1 MSDSISRLGIVVEE
15 KGLREA
21 LQGLD
26 KLIMLMEK
34 AESKASSPIAVKV
47 DSSSVEASAAK
58 VLKSNTDIAN
68 SEKSVAS
75 ATQQAQTIVVEAKNK
90 GADAAVSSAESS
102 SKKEVSIAENLKEKL
117 VKVAESS
124 ASKKELI
131 SARTLEKTV
140 AIAKT
145 IAEAENK
152 INIERSK
159 SDSAVAVIK
168 AKSEATAIKA
178 SSERSLIQIAYDK
191 QIELN
196 KEASAQI
203 IAGIQAKSD
212 ASLAALNA
220 KKIAENEKADK
231 RALLSAQKVQE
242 DVIKVVASSVAKQA
256 ATLAESTV
264 NIKREHEKRLTD
276 SERTANRVTIT
287 EAKAAASIVQT
298 NARSSAQIQTI
309 RERTAS
315 FAEKMSLR
323 EQAASERTLKAQQQG
338 VESLSSLAAK
348 ASAVMSIGFAGW
360 GIQESV
366 MGLIRAADSMT
377 ELNARLR
384 LVTSSSSELS
394 SVQQKLFDMSQK
406 SGTSIKANSEIYFG
420 LARAGKTLG
429 TTQKDLI
436 LLTDGLSK
444 ASIVG
449 GSSAESYRS
458 AMIQLRQGL
467 ESGVLRGQELN
478 SVMEQAPR
486 VAQALAEGLGKTNGE
501 LRKMG
506 ADGGLV
512 TEVVI
517 PALLKG
523 FKKIEEEFKSMPNTF
538 GRGWQRIENSFLS
551 LVDKIN
557 KTSGATSSLSESLTS
572 LSNVVDSFSAEGIAT
587 SLKYVAVAGDA
598 LAFVLAGKVASAT
611 LGFITGQYSAI
622 VANAAKANSDLES
635 ARTSTIVAEQN
646 ILAARSAQERAA
658 IVVASA
664 ERELI
669 AANTG
674 ITSAERI
681 IAAKEA
687 AALATRNLVASKA
700 ALAIA
705 EEGATAAANAHT
717 VAQERQTAAATRGGI
732 VMGGLKTVFSALGGW
747 ITVAIG
753 AIYLLVKAW
762 DSVANAATNAIT
774 AQKAAAA
781 GASSAT
787 TVVEAKRMASKATE
801 DIAFLSTQVKLSENA
816 STNEELSARTR
827 RQAAEN
833 AGAYKEA
840 LENAKLAKEAA
851 VNREKQIL
859 EQQKVSNKEANDAI
873 PSPSKVVEKFKNNS
887 LVQTSAMNDASE
899 KEKINQ
905 ARKQAIASIRAS
917 VPPDEKHFKYSETP
931 QVKEA
936 EANVNKL
943 ADAKIAELNEKGKKS
958 GAKTKTKRPEL
969 SAGYDAIVS
978 SGKEELEL
986 LGKLSSAQEKL
997 LGYVVPET
1005 LSRKQAV
1012 EVSQEQLNIQS
1023 KMAKIQEQLKKD
1035 NLGPGVRE
1043 SLQKTLEMYKKRT
1056 DFVSEELA
1064 VTHALQKEQNNIKI
1078 YQEDI
1083 LKPAQ
1088 RRNDIEKELLSYYVQ
1103 TGELSSA
1110 EANRQTLIN
1119 SQKMIEM
1126 EYAGNIAQ
1134 AQETFNSLQSAGYE
1148 EAAKNAQKR
1157 LSVLESEREAKL
1169 KIAQI
1174 KLDGEEDSK
1183 KFEAGFGR
1191 AWQKF
1196 KDDASDASKTAE
1208 KLMSGVLKGIED
1220 ALYNMM
1226 SGVRLSF
1233 SDLWKSILSDFR
1245 RYLAQQMTKEIGDGL
1260 KGILDS
1266 VSKPSGGGNGTG
1278 NGTASGGAGT
1288 GGGTLMTA
1296 LGTSGKAAYDWF
1308 TGGAK
1313 TAVDAVSSTAET
1325 GSAYLS
1331 SYFGGASS
1339 LGAYSGTSMI
1349 PSTLPTTGYYGT
1361 SAYSTGYTNMAGINP
1376 YDPSGGVF
1384 GGTAASE
1391 VGSEVASKAASEAAS
1406 ETIGTTIGT
1415 YATYAKL
1422 AFDIFNSIETG
1433 KGWGSTA
1440 GGVAGAVVGSIV
1452 PGLGTALGSVI
1463 GGTLGSFLDS
1473 AFGGGGGENVGGN
1486 FVTSWDAS
1494 GKVISQEHGA
1504 GFTNNQKD
1512 KEIQTTLDGMQTVYA
1527 DLVKTL
1533 GGTTKAIDFSLG
1545 YRTDP
1550 QGTSGNTIRSQ
1561 VNVDGIGNAYSTY
1574 HSIGGDIATEMKL
1587 EASKMMVAA
1596 LKGSGLKK
1604 DVEDIFSSI
1613 DITTATQAQLD
1624 ALIEQAKTVTQVAEK
1639 ATEDSKNTE
1648 IEMSK
1653 IFSLFKSWSS
1663 VFPQFEKASADA
1675 KKAFVDLSGG
1685 LDTLASKMSSYY
1697 GNFYSSEEKTAN
1709 VWSSITSVLSNAG
1722 VKEIPKTRAEFRN
1735 LMDTTDIT
1743 TESGRKLANVLL
1755 SIESQFASVTE
1766 SLDDVAKAAKDATK
1780 ETESATKATNDKAA
1794 ADKATAI
1801 REAQTAVDNARS
1813 KVQEAYDREAG
1824 ALRTT
1829 IDRLKQFQDQ
1839 ISKFRDSLYLDNTLS
1854 PLSNYDKYQF
1864 AKSRLEGIQQKA
1876 LEGDEEAQSELEQ
1889 ASKDFLNYSRVYNA
1903 NNAQYK
1909 LDFDMVQTSLSKVK
1923 DSTKKQ
1929 IDTATKQLA
1938 ALDKMVDGILI
1949 VNSSVETLTQTI
1961 SSYFTALIA
1970 LQAAK
1975 DAPSV
1980 NVPPTTKPPKVVP
1993 PTTNP
1998 PVTPVTPTTPT
2009 TPTTPISD
2017 GSTKSYVDSLAS
2029 AELTGLIN
2037 NVANNVY
2044 HRGATESEVDWVVK
2058 NLGSNA
2064 SWDSIMSA
2072 ALAARDSGLSAHDA
2086 FVGRINAVSSVF
2098 QHRAATSSEIDWI
2111 TGKVGEGASF
2121 TAIKNAAAAGLGLTL
2136 TTPSHANGL
2145 ASVPFDG
2152 YRAELH
2158 QGERV
2163 LTKNEA
2169 TQYNGGVNNWSSSVV
2184 EPLLVELST
2193 LREEVKALRQEVS
2206 NQGDADRQQRGVI
2219 AETQISV
2226 QKKQVVEASR
2236 AHANN
2241 M

>member
-34 AESKASSPIAVKV
+34 AESRASSPIAVKV
-47 DSSSVEASAAK
+47 DSSNVEASAAK

-159 SDSAVAVIK
+159 SDSAVAVIR

-242 DVIKVVASSVAKQA
+242 DVIKVVASSAAKQV
-256 ATLAESTV
+256 ATIAESTV

-287 EAKAAASIVQT
+287 EAKAAASIEQI
-298 NARSSAQIQTI
+298 NARSSAQIQAI

-315 FAEKMSLR
+315 FAERMSLR
-323 EQAASERTLKAQQQG
+323 EQGAAERTLKAQQQG

-366 MGLIRAADSMT
+366 MGFIRAADSMT

-384 LVTSSSSELS
+384 LVTSSSRELS
-394 SVQQKLFDMSQK
+394 AVQQSLFDMSQK

-429 TTQKDLI
+429 TTQQDLI
-436 LLTDGLSK
+436 RLTDGLSK

-512 TEVVI
+512 TEVTI

-523 FKKIEEEFKSMPNTF
+523 FKKIDEEFKSMPNTF

-557 KTSGATSSLSESLTS
+557 KTSGVTSALSESLTS
-572 LSNVVDSFSAEGIAT
+572 LSSVMDSFSAEGIAT
-587 SLKYVAVAGDA
+587 SLEYVAVAGDA

-674 ITSAERI
+674 ITSAERL
-681 IAAKEA
+681 IAAQEA
-687 AALATRNLVASKA
+687 AALANRNLVASKS
-700 ALAIA
+700 ALVIA
-705 EEGATAAANAHT
+705 EEAATVAANAHT
-717 VAQERQTAAATRGGI
+717 VAQERQTAAATRAGI

-753 AIYLLVKAW
+753 AIYLLVNAW
-762 DSVANAATNAIT
+762 NSVADAATNAVT

-787 TVVEAKRMASKATE
+787 TVVEARRMASKATK
-801 DIAFLSTQVKLSENA
+801 DIAFLSTQVETFEAA
-816 STNEELSARTR
+816 STNKEST
-827 RQAAEN
+827 EN
-833 AGAYKEA
+833 ARRYYAEQARISKEA

-859 EQQKVSNKEANDAI
+859 EQQRNSNKEAEDAI

-917 VPPDEKHFKYSETP
+917 VPPDEKHFRYSETP
-931 QVKEA
+931 EVKKAEA
-936 EANVNKL
+936 EVNRL

-1012 EVSQEQLNIQS
+1012 EVSQEQFNIQS

-1035 NLGPGVRE
+1035 NLGSGVRE

-1157 LSVLESEREAKL
+1157 LSSLESEREAKL

-1174 KLDGEEDSK
+1174 KLDGEEDAK

-1208 KLMSGVLKGIED
+1208 KLMSGVLKSTED

-1226 SGVRLSF
+1226 SGVRVSF
-1233 SDLWKSILSDFR
+1233 SDLWKNILSDFR
-1245 RYLAQQMTKEIGDGL
+1245 RYLAQQMTKDIGDGL

-1278 NGTASGGAGT
+1278 NGTSSGGAGT
-1288 GGGTLMTA
+1288 GGGTSMTA
-1296 LGTSGKAAYDWF
+1296 LGTLGTLGKGAYDWF

-1313 TAVDAVSSTAET
+1313 
-1325 GSAYLS
+1325 
-1331 SYFGGASS
+1331 
-1339 LGAYSGTSMI
+1339 I
-1349 PSTLPTTGYYGT
+1349 
-1361 SAYSTGYTNMAGINP
+1361 
-1376 YDPSGGVF
+1376 
-1384 GGTAASE
+1384 
-1391 VGSEVASKAASEAAS
+1391 AASEAAS
-1406 ETIGTTIGT
+1406 EVARELGGTAASEAASEVASELGSEVAKKAAGETVGTTIGT

-1422 AFDIFNSIETG
+1422 AFDVFKSIETG
-1433 KGWGSTA
+1433 KGWGSSA

-1463 GGTLGSFLDS
+1463 GSTLGSFLDS
-1473 AFGGGGGENVGGN
+1473 AFGSKGGENVGGN
-1486 FVTSWDAS
+1486 FVTSWDAN
-1494 GKVISQEHGA
+1494 GKVIYQEHGA
-1504 GFTNNQKD
+1504 GFTNNQND

-1550 QGTSGNTIRSQ
+1550 EGTSGNTIRSQ
-1561 VNVDGIGNAYSTY
+1561 VNVNGIGNAYSTY

-1639 ATEDSKNTE
+1639 ATEDAKNTE

-1709 VWSSITSVLSNAG
+1709 VWSNITSVLSNAG

-1766 SLDDVAKAAKDATK
+1766 SLDDVAKAAEDATK
-1780 ETESATKATNDKAA
+1780 AANDKKA

-1854 PLSNYDKYQF
+1854 PLSNYDKYQV
-1864 AKSRLEGIQQKA
+1864 AKSRFEEIQQKA
-1876 LEGDEEAQSELEQ
+1876 LEGDEKAQSELEQ
-1889 ASKDFLNYSRVYNA
+1889 ASKDFLDYSRVYNA

-1909 LDFDMVQTSLSKVK
+1909 QDFDMVQTALSKVK
-1923 DSTKKQ
+1923 DSTNKQ

-1938 ALDKMVDGILI
+1938 DLDKMVDGILT

-1970 LQAAK
+1970 LQAANAGT
-1975 DAPSV
+1975 DAPPV
-1980 NVPPTTKPPKVVP
+1980 KVPPPVVPPTTKPP
-1993 PTTNP
+1993 
-1998 PVTPVTPTTPT
+1998 VTPITPT
-2009 TPTTPISD
+2009 TPTTPIGN
-2017 GSTKSYVDSLAS
+2017 GSTESVVNSIAV

-2037 NVANNVY
+2037 NAASIVY

-2058 NLGSNA
+2058 NLGSDA

-2086 FVGRINAVSSVF
+2086 FVGRINAVSNVF
-2098 QHRAATSSEIDWI
+2098 QQRNATSSEIDWI
-2111 TGKVGEGASF
+2111 TGRVGEGASF
-2121 TAIKNAAAAGLGLTL
+2121 TDIKNAAAAGLGITL

-2152 YRAELH
+2152 YMAELH

-2219 AETQISV
+2219 AEAQISV

>member
-34 AESKASSPIAVKV
+34 AESRASSPIAVKV
-47 DSSSVEASAAK
+47 DSSNVEASAAK

-159 SDSAVAVIK
+159 SDSAVAVIR

-220 KKIAENEKADK
+220 KKIAENEKADN

-242 DVIKVVASSVAKQA
+242 DVIKVVASSAAKQV
-256 ATLAESTV
+256 ATIAESTV

-287 EAKAAASIVQT
+287 EAKAAASIEQI
-298 NARSSAQIQTI
+298 NARSSAQIQAI

-315 FAEKMSLR
+315 FAERMSLR

-366 MGLIRAADSMT
+366 MGFIRAADSMT

-384 LVTSSSSELS
+384 LVTSSSRELS
-394 SVQQKLFDMSQK
+394 AVQQSLFDMSQK

-429 TTQKDLI
+429 TSQQDLI
-436 LLTDGLSK
+436 RLTDGLSK

-506 ADGGLV
+506 ADGALV
-512 TEVVI
+512 TEVTI

-523 FKKIEEEFKSMPNTF
+523 FKKIDEEFKSMPNTF

-557 KTSGATSSLSESLTS
+557 KTSGVTSALSESLTS
-572 LSNVVDSFSAEGIAT
+572 LSSVMDSFSAEGIAT
-587 SLKYVAVAGDA
+587 SLEYVAVAGDA

-674 ITSAERI
+674 ITSAERL
-681 IAAKEA
+681 IAAQEA
-687 AALATRNLVASKA
+687 AALATRNLVASKS
-700 ALAIA
+700 ALVIA
-705 EEGATAAANAHT
+705 EEAATVAANAHT
-717 VAQERQTAAATRGGI
+717 VAQERQTAAATRAGI

-787 TVVEAKRMASKATE
+787 TVVEAKRMVSKANE
-801 DIAFLSTQVKLSENA
+801 DIARLSTQVEQAEEAAANEDLSEWMRQRSAKNA
-816 STNEELSARTR
+816 RD
-827 RQAAEN
+827 
-833 AGAYKEA
+833 YKEA

-859 EQQKVSNKEANDAI
+859 EQQRNSNKEAEDAI

-905 ARKQAIASIRAS
+905 ARKQAIAAIRAS
-917 VPPDEKHFKYSETP
+917 VPPDEKHFRYSETP
-931 QVKEA
+931 EVKKAEA
-936 EANVNKL
+936 EVNRL

-1012 EVSQEQLNIQS
+1012 EVSQEQFNIQS

-1035 NLGPGVRE
+1035 NLGSGVRE

-1157 LSVLESEREAKL
+1157 LSSLESEREAKL

-1174 KLDGEEDSK
+1174 KLDGEEDAK

-1208 KLMSGVLKGIED
+1208 KLMSGVLKSTED

-1226 SGVRLSF
+1226 SGVRVSF
-1233 SDLWKSILSDFR
+1233 SDLWKNILSDFR
-1245 RYLAQQMTKEIGDGL
+1245 RYLAQQMTKDIGDGL

-1278 NGTASGGAGT
+1278 NGTSSGT
-1288 GGGTLMTA
+1288 GGVTSMAA
-1296 LGTSGKAAYDWF
+1296 LGTLGKGAYDWF

-1313 TAVDAVSSTAET
+1313 
-1325 GSAYLS
+1325 
-1331 SYFGGASS
+1331 
-1339 LGAYSGTSMI
+1339 I
-1349 PSTLPTTGYYGT
+1349 
-1361 SAYSTGYTNMAGINP
+1361 
-1376 YDPSGGVF
+1376 
-1384 GGTAASE
+1384 
-1391 VGSEVASKAASEAAS
+1391 AASEAAS
-1406 ETIGTTIGT
+1406 EVARELGGTAASEAASEVARELGSEVAKKAAGETVGTTIGT

-1422 AFDIFNSIETG
+1422 AFDVFKSIETG
-1433 KGWGSTA
+1433 KGWGSSA

-1452 PGLGTALGSVI
+1452 PGLGTALGSMI
-1463 GGTLGSFLDS
+1463 GSTLGSFLDS

-1486 FVTSWDAS
+1486 FVTSWDAN
-1494 GKVISQEHGA
+1494 GKVIYQEHGA
-1504 GFTNNQKD
+1504 GFTNNQND

-1533 GGTTKAIDFSLG
+1533 GGTAKAIDFSLG

-1550 QGTSGNTIRSQ
+1550 EGTSGNTIRSQ
-1561 VNVDGIGNAYSTY
+1561 VNVNGIENAYSTY

-1624 ALIEQAKTVTQVAEK
+1624 ALIEQAKTATQVAEK
-1639 ATEDSKNTE
+1639 AAEDAKNAE

-1709 VWSSITSVLSNAG
+1709 VWSNITSVLSNAG

-1766 SLDDVAKAAKDATK
+1766 SLDDVAKAAEDAAK
-1780 ETESATKATNDKAA
+1780 ETENATKAENDKKA
-1794 ADKATAI
+1794 ADRATAI
-1801 REAQTAVDNARS
+1801 RDAQSAVDSARS

-1824 ALRTT
+1824 ALRAT

-1854 PLSNYDKYQF
+1854 PLSNYDKYQV
-1864 AKSRLEGIQQKA
+1864 AKSRFEEIQQKA
-1876 LEGDEEAQSELEQ
+1876 LEGDEKAQSELEQ
-1889 ASKDFLNYSRVYNA
+1889 ASKDFLDYSRVYNA

-1909 LDFDMVQTSLSKVK
+1909 QDFDAVQTVLSKVK
-1923 DSTKKQ
+1923 DSTNKQ

-1938 ALDKMVDGILI
+1938 DLDKMVDGILT

-1970 LQAAK
+1970 LQTANA
-1975 DAPSV
+1975 APSV
-1980 NVPPTTKPPKVVP
+1980 KVPPTTK
-1993 PTTNP
+1993 
-1998 PVTPVTPTTPT
+1998 TPVTPITRRDAVTPT

-2017 GSTKSYVDSLAS
+2017 DSTKSVVNSIAF
-2029 AELTGLIN
+2029 AELTRLIN
-2037 NVANNVY
+2037 DAAYNVY

-2058 NLGSNA
+2058 NLGSDA

-2086 FVGRINAVSSVF
+2086 FVGRVNAVSSVL
-2098 QHRAATSSEIDWI
+2098 QGRNATSSEIDWI
-2111 TGKVGEGASF
+2111 IGQVGEGASF
-2121 TAIKNAAAAGLGLTL
+2121 TDIKNAAAAGLGITL

-2152 YRAELH
+2152 YMAELH

-2206 NQGDADRQQRGVI
+2206 NQGEADRQQRGVI
-2219 AETQISV
+2219 AEAQISV

>member
-34 AESKASSPIAVKV
+34 AESRASSPIAVKV
-47 DSSSVEASAAK
+47 DSSNVEASAAK

-159 SDSAVAVIK
+159 SDSAVAAIK

-242 DVIKVVASSVAKQA
+242 DVIKVVASSAAKQV
-256 ATLAESTV
+256 ATIAESTV

-287 EAKAAASIVQT
+287 EAKAAASIEQI
-298 NARSSAQIQTI
+298 NARSSAQIQAI

-315 FAEKMSLR
+315 FAERMSLR
-323 EQAASERTLKAQQQG
+323 EQGAAERTLKAQQQG

-394 SVQQKLFDMSQK
+394 AVQQKLFDMSQK

-506 ADGGLV
+506 ADGALV

-523 FKKIEEEFKSMPNTF
+523 FKKIDEEFKSMPNTF

-557 KTSGATSSLSESLTS
+557 KTSGVTSALSESLTS
-572 LSNVVDSFSAEGIAT
+572 LSSVMDSFSAEGIAT
-587 SLKYVAVAGDA
+587 SLEYAAVAGDA
-598 LAFVLAGKVASAT
+598 LALVLAGKVASAT

-669 AANTG
+669 AASTG
-674 ITSAERI
+674 ITSAERL
-681 IAAKEA
+681 IAAQEA
-687 AALATRNLVASKA
+687 AALATRNLVASKS
-700 ALAIA
+700 ALVIA
-705 EEGATAAANAHT
+705 EEAATVAANAHT
-717 VAQERQTAAATRGGI
+717 VAQERQTAAATRAGI
-732 VMGGLKTVFSALGGW
+732 VMGGLKAVFSALGGW

-762 DSVANAATNAIT
+762 DAVANAATNAIT

-787 TVVEAKRMASKATE
+787 TVVEARRMASKATE
-801 DIAFLSTQVKLSENA
+801 DIALLSAQVEQSESAAANEDLSEWMRQRSAKNA
-816 STNEELSARTR
+816 AT
-827 RQAAEN
+827 
-833 AGAYKEA
+833 YKEA

-859 EQQKVSNKEANDAI
+859 EQQRNSNKEAEDAI

-905 ARKQAIASIRAS
+905 ARKQAIAAIRAS
-917 VPPDEKHFKYSETP
+917 VPPDEKHFRYSETP
-931 QVKEA
+931 QVKKAEA
-936 EANVNKL
+936 EVNKL

-1012 EVSQEQLNIQS
+1012 EVSQEQFNIQS

-1035 NLGPGVRE
+1035 NLGSGVRE

-1119 SQKMIEM
+1119 SKKMIEM

-1157 LSVLESEREAKL
+1157 LSSLESEREAKL

-1174 KLDGEEDSK
+1174 KLDGEEDAK

-1196 KDDASDASKTAE
+1196 KDDANDAAKTAE
-1208 KLMSGVLKGIED
+1208 KLMSGVLKSTED

-1226 SGVRLSF
+1226 SGVRFSF
-1233 SDLWKSILSDFR
+1233 SELWKSILSDFR
-1245 RYLAQQMTKEIGDGL
+1245 RYLAQQMTKDIGDGL

-1278 NGTASGGAGT
+1278 NGTSSGGAGT
-1288 GGGTLMTA
+1288 GSVTSMTA
-1296 LGTSGKAAYDWF
+1296 LGTLGTLGKGAYDWF

-1313 TAVDAVSSTAET
+1313 TA
-1325 GSAYLS
+1325 
-1331 SYFGGASS
+1331 ASEAAS
-1339 LGAYSGTSMI
+1339 EVAREL
-1349 PSTLPTTGYYGT
+1349 
-1361 SAYSTGYTNMAGINP
+1361 
-1376 YDPSGGVF
+1376 

-1391 VGSEVASKAASEAAS
+1391 AASEVASELGSEVAKKAADKAAG

-1415 YATYAKL
+1415 YATYAKV
-1422 AFDIFNSIETG
+1422 AFDVFKSIETG
-1433 KGWGSTA
+1433 KGWGSSA

-1452 PGLGTALGSVI
+1452 PGLGTALGSMI
-1463 GGTLGSFLDS
+1463 GSTLGSFLDS
-1473 AFGGGGGENVGGN
+1473 AFGSKGGENVGGN

-1504 GFTNNQKD
+1504 GFTNSQKD

-1550 QGTSGNTIRSQ
+1550 EGTSGNTIRSQ

-1624 ALIEQAKTVTQVAEK
+1624 ALIEQAKTATQVAEK

-1709 VWSSITSVLSNAG
+1709 VWSNITSVLSNAG

-1766 SLDDVAKAAKDATK
+1766 SLDDVAKAAEDATK
-1780 ETESATKATNDKAA
+1780 ETESATKAANDKKA

-1839 ISKFRDSLYLDNTLS
+1839 ISKFRDSLYLDSTLS
-1854 PLSNYDKYQF
+1854 PLSNYDKYQV
-1864 AKSRLEGIQQKA
+1864 AKSRFEDIQKKA
-1876 LEGDEEAQSELEQ
+1876 LAGDEKAQSELEE

-1903 NNAQYK
+1903 NNEQYK
-1909 LDFDMVQTSLSKVK
+1909 LDFDTVQTSLSKVR
-1923 DSTKKQ
+1923 DNTKIQ

-1938 ALDKMVDGILI
+1938 SLDKMVDGILI

-1970 LQAAK
+1970 LQAANAGT

-1980 NVPPTTKPPKVVP
+1980 NVPPKVVP
-1993 PTTNP
+1993 PTTKP
-1998 PVTPVTPTTPT
+1998 PVTPITPT
-2009 TPTTPISD
+2009 TPTTPISN
-2017 GSTKSYVDSLAS
+2017 GSTESVVNSLAF

-2037 NVANNVY
+2037 NAASIVY

-2058 NLGSNA
+2058 NLGSDA

-2098 QHRAATSSEIDWI
+2098 QQRDATSSEIDWI
-2111 TGKVGEGASF
+2111 TGRVGEGASF
-2121 TAIKNAAAAGLGLTL
+2121 TDIKNAAAAGLGITL

-2236 AHANN
+2236 AYANN

>member
-34 AESKASSPIAVKV
+34 AESRASSPIAVKV
-47 DSSSVEASAAK
+47 DSSNVEASAAK

-159 SDSAVAVIK
+159 SDSAVAVIR

-242 DVIKVVASSVAKQA
+242 DVIKVVASSAAKQV
-256 ATLAESTV
+256 ATIAESTV

-287 EAKAAASIVQT
+287 EAKAAASIEQI
-298 NARSSAQIQTI
+298 NARSSAQIQAI

-315 FAEKMSLR
+315 FAERMSLR

-366 MGLIRAADSMT
+366 MGFIRAADSMT

-384 LVTSSSSELS
+384 LVTSSSRELS
-394 SVQQKLFDMSQK
+394 AVQQSLFDMSQK

-429 TTQKDLI
+429 TTQQDLI
-436 LLTDGLSK
+436 RLTDGLSK

-512 TEVVI
+512 TEVTI

-523 FKKIEEEFKSMPNTF
+523 FKKIDEEFKSMPNTF

-557 KTSGATSSLSESLTS
+557 KTSGVTSALSESLTS
-572 LSNVVDSFSAEGIAT
+572 LSSVMDSFSAEGIAT
-587 SLKYVAVAGDA
+587 SLEYVAVAGDA

-674 ITSAERI
+674 ITSAERL
-681 IAAKEA
+681 IAAQEA
-687 AALATRNLVASKA
+687 AALATRNLVASKS
-700 ALAIA
+700 ALVIA
-705 EEGATAAANAHT
+705 EEAATVAANAHT
-717 VAQERQTAAATRGGI
+717 VAQERQTAAATRAGI

-787 TVVEAKRMASKATE
+787 TVVEARRMASKATK
-801 DIAFLSTQVKLSENA
+801 DIAFLSTQVETFEAA
-816 STNEELSARTR
+816 STNKESTESARR
-827 RQAAEN
+827 YYAEQARIS
-833 AGAYKEA
+833 KEA

-859 EQQKVSNKEANDAI
+859 EQQRNSNKEAEDAI

-917 VPPDEKHFKYSETP
+917 VPPDEKHFRYSETP
-931 QVKEA
+931 EVKKAEA
-936 EANVNKL
+936 EVNKL

-1012 EVSQEQLNIQS
+1012 EVSQEQFNIQS

-1035 NLGPGVRE
+1035 NLGSGVRE

-1157 LSVLESEREAKL
+1157 LSSLESEREAKL

-1174 KLDGEEDSK
+1174 KLDGEEDAK

-1208 KLMSGVLKGIED
+1208 KLMSGVLKSTED

-1226 SGVRLSF
+1226 SGVRVSF
-1233 SDLWKSILSDFR
+1233 SDLWKNILSDFR
-1245 RYLAQQMTKEIGDGL
+1245 RYLAQQMTKDIGDGL

-1278 NGTASGGAGT
+1278 NGTSSGGAGT
-1288 GGGTLMTA
+1288 GDVTSMAA
-1296 LGTSGKAAYDWF
+1296 LGTLGKGAYDWF

-1313 TAVDAVSSTAET
+1313 TA
-1325 GSAYLS
+1325 
-1331 SYFGGASS
+1331 
-1339 LGAYSGTSMI
+1339 
-1349 PSTLPTTGYYGT
+1349 
-1361 SAYSTGYTNMAGINP
+1361 
-1376 YDPSGGVF
+1376 
-1384 GGTAASE
+1384 ASE
-1391 VGSEVASKAASEAAS
+1391 VAKELGGTAASEAAS
-1406 ETIGTTIGT
+1406 EVARELGGTAASEAASEVASELGSEVAKKAAGETVGTTIGT

-1422 AFDIFNSIETG
+1422 AFDVFKSIETG
-1433 KGWGSTA
+1433 KGWGSSA

-1463 GGTLGSFLDS
+1463 GSTLGSFLDS

-1486 FVTSWDAS
+1486 FVTSWDAN
-1494 GKVISQEHGA
+1494 GKVIYQEHGA
-1504 GFTNNQKD
+1504 GFTNNQND

-1550 QGTSGNTIRSQ
+1550 EGTSGNTIRSQ
-1561 VNVDGIGNAYSTY
+1561 VNVNGIENAYSTY

-1639 ATEDSKNTE
+1639 AAEDAKNTE

-1743 TESGRKLANVLL
+1743 TESGRNLVNVLL

-1766 SLDDVAKAAKDATK
+1766 SLDDVAKAAEAAAK
-1780 ETESATKATNDKAA
+1780 ETESATKAENDKKA
-1794 ADKATAI
+1794 ADRATAI
-1801 REAQTAVDNARS
+1801 RDAQTAVDNARS

-1854 PLSNYDKYQF
+1854 PLSNYDKYQV
-1864 AKSRLEGIQQKA
+1864 AKSRFEEIQQKA
-1876 LEGDEEAQSELEQ
+1876 LEGDEKAQSELEQ
-1889 ASKDFLNYSRVYNA
+1889 ASKDFLDYSRVYNA

-1909 LDFDMVQTSLSKVK
+1909 QDFDMVQTVLSKVK
-1923 DSTKKQ
+1923 DSTNKQ

-1938 ALDKMVDGILI
+1938 DLDKMVDGILT

-1970 LQAAK
+1970 LQAANAGT
-1975 DAPSV
+1975 DAPPV
-1980 NVPPTTKPPKVVP
+1980 KVPPPVVPPTTKP
-1993 PTTNP
+1993 
-1998 PVTPVTPTTPT
+1998 PVTPTTPT
-2009 TPTTPISD
+2009 TPISS
-2017 GSTKSYVDSLAS
+2017 GSTVNSLAF
-2029 AELTGLIN
+2029 AELTRLIN
-2037 NVANNVY
+2037 DAAYNVY

-2086 FVGRINAVSSVF
+2086 FVGRINAVSNVF
-2098 QHRAATSSEIDWI
+2098 QQRNATSSEIDWI
-2111 TGKVGEGASF
+2111 TGRVGEGASF
-2121 TAIKNAAAAGLGLTL
+2121 TDIKNAAAAGLGITL

-2152 YRAELH
+2152 YMAELH

-2206 NQGDADRQQRGVI
+2206 NQGEADRQQRGVI
-2219 AETQISV
+2219 AEAQISV

>member
-34 AESKASSPIAVKV
+34 AESRASSPIAVKV
-47 DSSSVEASAAK
+47 DSSNVEASAAK

-159 SDSAVAVIK
+159 SDSAVAVIR

-242 DVIKVVASSVAKQA
+242 DVIKVVASSAAKQV
-256 ATLAESTV
+256 ATIAESTV

-287 EAKAAASIVQT
+287 EAKAAASIEQI
-298 NARSSAQIQTI
+298 NARSSAQIQAI

-315 FAEKMSLR
+315 FAERMSLR
-323 EQAASERTLKAQQQG
+323 EQGAAERTLKAQQQG

-366 MGLIRAADSMT
+366 MGFIRAADSMT

-384 LVTSSSSELS
+384 LVTSSSRELS
-394 SVQQKLFDMSQK
+394 AVQQSLFDMSQK

-429 TTQKDLI
+429 TTQQDLI
-436 LLTDGLSK
+436 RLTDGLSK

-512 TEVVI
+512 TEVTI

-523 FKKIEEEFKSMPNTF
+523 FKKIDEEFKSMPNTF

-557 KTSGATSSLSESLTS
+557 KTSGVTSALSESLTS
-572 LSNVVDSFSAEGIAT
+572 LSSVMDSFSAEGIAT
-587 SLKYVAVAGDA
+587 SLEYVAVAGDA

-681 IAAKEA
+681 IVAQEA
-687 AALATRNLVASKA
+687 AALATRNLVASKS
-700 ALAIA
+700 ALVIA
-705 EEGATAAANAHT
+705 EEAATVAANAHT
-717 VAQERQTAAATRGGI
+717 VAQERQTAAATRAGI

-787 TVVEAKRMASKATE
+787 TVVEAKRMASKATK
-801 DIAFLSTQVKLSENA
+801 DIAFLSTQVETFEAA
-816 STNEELSARTR
+816 STNKEST
-827 RQAAEN
+827 EN
-833 AGAYKEA
+833 ARRYYAEQARISKEA

-859 EQQKVSNKEANDAI
+859 EQQRNSNKEAEDAI

-917 VPPDEKHFKYSETP
+917 VPPDEKHFRYSETP
-931 QVKEA
+931 EVKKAEA
-936 EANVNKL
+936 EVNKL

-1012 EVSQEQLNIQS
+1012 EVSQEQFNIQS

-1035 NLGPGVRE
+1035 NLGSGVRE

-1157 LSVLESEREAKL
+1157 LSSLESEREAKL

-1174 KLDGEEDSK
+1174 KLDGEEDAK

-1208 KLMSGVLKGIED
+1208 KLMSGVLKSTED

-1226 SGVRLSF
+1226 SGVRVSF
-1233 SDLWKSILSDFR
+1233 SDLWKNILSDFR
-1245 RYLAQQMTKEIGDGL
+1245 RYLAQQMTKDIGDGL

-1278 NGTASGGAGT
+1278 NGTSSGT
-1288 GGGTLMTA
+1288 GGGTSMTA
-1296 LGTSGKAAYDWF
+1296 LGTLGTLGKGAYDWF

-1313 TAVDAVSSTAET
+1313 
-1325 GSAYLS
+1325 
-1331 SYFGGASS
+1331 
-1339 LGAYSGTSMI
+1339 I
-1349 PSTLPTTGYYGT
+1349 
-1361 SAYSTGYTNMAGINP
+1361 
-1376 YDPSGGVF
+1376 
-1384 GGTAASE
+1384 
-1391 VGSEVASKAASEAAS
+1391 AASEAAS
-1406 ETIGTTIGT
+1406 EVARELGGTAASEAASEVASELGGEVAKKAAGETVGTTIGT

-1422 AFDIFNSIETG
+1422 AFDVFKSIETG
-1433 KGWGSTA
+1433 KGWGSSA

-1463 GGTLGSFLDS
+1463 GSTLGSFLDS

-1486 FVTSWDAS
+1486 FVTSWDAN
-1494 GKVISQEHGA
+1494 GKVIYQEHGA
-1504 GFTNNQKD
+1504 GFTNNQND

-1533 GGTTKAIDFSLG
+1533 GGTAKAIDFSLG

-1550 QGTSGNTIRSQ
+1550 EGTSGNTIRSQ
-1561 VNVDGIGNAYSTY
+1561 VNVEGIGNAYSTY

-1639 ATEDSKNTE
+1639 ATEDAKNTE

-1709 VWSSITSVLSNAG
+1709 VWSNITSVLSNAG

-1766 SLDDVAKAAKDATK
+1766 SLDDVAKAAEDATK
-1780 ETESATKATNDKAA
+1780 ETEAATKAADDKKAA
-1794 ADKATAI
+1794 DRATAI
-1801 REAQTAVDNARS
+1801 RDAQTAVDNARS

-1829 IDRLKQFQDQ
+1829 IERLKQFQDQ

-1854 PLSNYDKYQF
+1854 PLSNYDKYQV
-1864 AKSRLEGIQQKA
+1864 AKSRFEEIQQKA
-1876 LEGDEEAQSELEQ
+1876 LEGDEKAQSELEQ
-1889 ASKDFLNYSRVYNA
+1889 ASKDFLDYSRVYNA

-1909 LDFDMVQTSLSKVK
+1909 QDFDMVQTVLSKVK
-1923 DSTKKQ
+1923 DSTNKQ

-1938 ALDKMVDGILI
+1938 DLDKMVDGILT

-1961 SSYFTALIA
+1961 SSYFAALIA

-1975 DAPSV
+1975 AGTDAPPV
-1980 NVPPTTKPPKVVP
+1980 KVPPPVVPPTTK
-1993 PTTNP
+1993 P

-2009 TPTTPISD
+2009 TPIGN
-2017 GSTKSYVDSLAS
+2017 GSTESVVNSIAF

-2037 NVANNVY
+2037 NAASIVY

-2086 FVGRINAVSSVF
+2086 FVGRINAVSNVF
-2098 QHRAATSSEIDWI
+2098 QQRNATSSEIDWI
-2111 TGKVGEGASF
+2111 TGRVGEGASF
-2121 TAIKNAAAAGLGLTL
+2121 TDIKNAAAAGLGITL

-2152 YRAELH
+2152 YMAELH

-2219 AETQISV
+2219 AEAQISV

>member
-34 AESKASSPIAVKV
+34 AESRASSPIAVKV
-47 DSSSVEASAAK
+47 DSSNVEASAAK

-159 SDSAVAVIK
+159 SDSAVAVIR

-242 DVIKVVASSVAKQA
+242 DVIKVVASSAAKQV
-256 ATLAESTV
+256 ATIAESTV

-298 NARSSAQIQTI
+298 NARSSAQIQAI

-315 FAEKMSLR
+315 FAERMSLR

-366 MGLIRAADSMT
+366 MGFIRAADSMT

-384 LVTSSSSELS
+384 LVTSSSRELS
-394 SVQQKLFDMSQK
+394 AVQQSLFDMSQK

-429 TTQKDLI
+429 TTQQDLI
-436 LLTDGLSK
+436 RLTDGLSK

-512 TEVVI
+512 TEVTI

-523 FKKIEEEFKSMPNTF
+523 FKKIDEEFKSMPNTF

-557 KTSGATSSLSESLTS
+557 KTSGVTSALSESLTS
-572 LSNVVDSFSAEGIAT
+572 LSSVMDSFSAEGIAT
-587 SLKYVAVAGDA
+587 SLEYVAVAGDA

-681 IAAKEA
+681 IVAQEA
-687 AALATRNLVASKA
+687 AALATRNLVASKS
-700 ALAIA
+700 ALVIA
-705 EEGATAAANAHT
+705 EEAATVAANAHT
-717 VAQERQTAAATRGGI
+717 VAQERQTAAATRAGI

-787 TVVEAKRMASKATE
+787 TVVEAKRMVSKATK
-801 DIAFLSTQVKLSENA
+801 DIAFLSTQVETFEAA
-816 STNEELSARTR
+816 STNKEST
-827 RQAAEN
+827 EN
-833 AGAYKEA
+833 ARRYYAEQARISKEA

-859 EQQKVSNKEANDAI
+859 EQQRNSNKEAEDAI

-917 VPPDEKHFKYSETP
+917 VPPDEKHFRYSETP
-931 QVKEA
+931 QVKKAEA
-936 EANVNKL
+936 EVNKL

-1012 EVSQEQLNIQS
+1012 EVSQEQFNIQS

-1035 NLGPGVRE
+1035 NLGSGVRE

-1157 LSVLESEREAKL
+1157 LSSLESEREAKL

-1174 KLDGEEDSK
+1174 KLDGEEDAK

-1196 KDDASDASKTAE
+1196 KDDANDASKTAE
-1208 KLMSGVLKGIED
+1208 KLMSGVLKSTED

-1226 SGVRLSF
+1226 SGVRVSF
-1233 SDLWKSILSDFR
+1233 SDLWKNILSDFR
-1245 RYLAQQMTKEIGDGL
+1245 RYLAQQMTKDIGDGL

-1278 NGTASGGAGT
+1278 NGTSSGGAGA
-1288 GGGTLMTA
+1288 GGVTSMAA
-1296 LGTSGKAAYDWF
+1296 LGTLGKGAYDWF

-1313 TAVDAVSSTAET
+1313 
-1325 GSAYLS
+1325 
-1331 SYFGGASS
+1331 
-1339 LGAYSGTSMI
+1339 I
-1349 PSTLPTTGYYGT
+1349 
-1361 SAYSTGYTNMAGINP
+1361 
-1376 YDPSGGVF
+1376 
-1384 GGTAASE
+1384 
-1391 VGSEVASKAASEAAS
+1391 AASEAAS
-1406 ETIGTTIGT
+1406 EVARELGGTAASEAASEVASELGSEVAKKAAGETVGTTIGT
-1415 YATYAKL
+1415 YATYAKV
-1422 AFDIFNSIETG
+1422 AFDVFKSIETG
-1433 KGWGSTA
+1433 KGWGSSA

-1463 GGTLGSFLDS
+1463 GSTLGSFLDS
-1473 AFGGGGGENVGGN
+1473 AFGSKGGENVGGN
-1486 FVTSWDAS
+1486 FVTSWDAN
-1494 GKVISQEHGA
+1494 GKVIYQEHGA
-1504 GFTNNQKD
+1504 GFTNNQND

-1533 GGTTKAIDFSLG
+1533 GGTAKAIDFSLG

-1550 QGTSGNTIRSQ
+1550 EGTSGNTIRSQ
-1561 VNVDGIGNAYSTY
+1561 VNVNGIENAYSTY

-1639 ATEDSKNTE
+1639 ATEDAKNTE

-1709 VWSSITSVLSNAG
+1709 VWSNITSVLSNAG

-1743 TESGRKLANVLL
+1743 TESGRKLVNALL

-1766 SLDDVAKAAKDATK
+1766 SLDDVAKAAEDATK
-1780 ETESATKATNDKAA
+1780 ETEAATKAADDKKAA
-1794 ADKATAI
+1794 DRATAI
-1801 REAQTAVDNARS
+1801 RDAQTAVDNARS

-1854 PLSNYDKYQF
+1854 PLSNYDKYQV
-1864 AKSRLEGIQQKA
+1864 AKSRFEEIQQKA
-1876 LEGDEEAQSELEQ
+1876 LEGDEKAQSELEQ
-1889 ASKDFLNYSRVYNA
+1889 ASKDFLDYSRVYNA

-1909 LDFDMVQTSLSKVK
+1909 QDFDMVQTVLSKVK
-1923 DSTKKQ
+1923 DSTNKQ

-1938 ALDKMVDGILI
+1938 DLDKMVDGILT

-1970 LQAAK
+1970 LQAANAGT
-1975 DAPSV
+1975 DAPPV
-1980 NVPPTTKPPKVVP
+1980 KVPPPVVPPTTKPP
-1993 PTTNP
+1993 
-1998 PVTPVTPTTPT
+1998 VTPITPT
-2009 TPTTPISD
+2009 TPTTPIGN
-2017 GSTKSYVDSLAS
+2017 GSTESVVNSIAF

-2037 NVANNVY
+2037 NAASIVY

-2086 FVGRINAVSSVF
+2086 FVGRINAVSNVF
-2098 QHRAATSSEIDWI
+2098 QQRNATSSEIDWI
-2111 TGKVGEGASF
+2111 TGRVGEGASF
-2121 TAIKNAAAAGLGLTL
+2121 TDIKNAAAAGLGITL

-2152 YRAELH
+2152 YMAELH

-2219 AETQISV
+2219 AEAQISV

>member
-34 AESKASSPIAVKV
+34 AESRASSPIAVKV
-47 DSSSVEASAAK
+47 DSSNVEASAAK

-159 SDSAVAVIK
+159 SDSAVAVIR

-242 DVIKVVASSVAKQA
+242 DVIKVVASSAAKQV
-256 ATLAESTV
+256 ATIAESTV

-298 NARSSAQIQTI
+298 NARSSAQIQAI

-315 FAEKMSLR
+315 FAERMSLR

-366 MGLIRAADSMT
+366 MGFIRAADSMT

-384 LVTSSSSELS
+384 LVTSSSRELS
-394 SVQQKLFDMSQK
+394 AVQQSLFDMSQK

-429 TTQKDLI
+429 TTQQDLI
-436 LLTDGLSK
+436 RLTDGLSK

-512 TEVVI
+512 TEVTI

-523 FKKIEEEFKSMPNTF
+523 FKKIDEEFKSMPNTF

-557 KTSGATSSLSESLTS
+557 KTSGVTSALSESLTS
-572 LSNVVDSFSAEGIAT
+572 LSSVMDSFSAEGIAT
-587 SLKYVAVAGDA
+587 SLEYVAVAGDA

-681 IAAKEA
+681 IVAQEA
-687 AALATRNLVASKA
+687 AALATRNLVASKS
-700 ALAIA
+700 ALVIA
-705 EEGATAAANAHT
+705 EEAATVAANAHT
-717 VAQERQTAAATRGGI
+717 VAQERQTAAATRAGI

-787 TVVEAKRMASKATE
+787 TVVEARRMASKATK
-801 DIAFLSTQVKLSENA
+801 DIAFLSTQVETFEAA
-816 STNEELSARTR
+816 STNKESTESARR
-827 RQAAEN
+827 YYAEQARIS
-833 AGAYKEA
+833 KEA

-859 EQQKVSNKEANDAI
+859 EQQRNSNKEAEDAI

-917 VPPDEKHFKYSETP
+917 VPPDEKHFRYSETP
-931 QVKEA
+931 EVKKAEA
-936 EANVNKL
+936 EVNKL

-1012 EVSQEQLNIQS
+1012 EVSQEQFNIQS

-1035 NLGPGVRE
+1035 NLGSGVRE

-1119 SQKMIEM
+1119 SKKMIEM

-1157 LSVLESEREAKL
+1157 LSSLESEREAKL

-1174 KLDGEEDSK
+1174 KLDGEEDAK

-1196 KDDASDASKTAE
+1196 KDDANDASKTAE
-1208 KLMSGVLKGIED
+1208 KLMSGVLKSTED

-1226 SGVRLSF
+1226 SGVRVSF
-1233 SDLWKSILSDFR
+1233 SDLWKNILSDFR
-1245 RYLAQQMTKEIGDGL
+1245 RYLAQQMTKDIGDGL

-1278 NGTASGGAGT
+1278 NGTSSGT
-1288 GGGTLMTA
+1288 GGGTSMTA
-1296 LGTSGKAAYDWF
+1296 LGTLGTLGKGAYDWF

-1313 TAVDAVSSTAET
+1313 
-1325 GSAYLS
+1325 
-1331 SYFGGASS
+1331 
-1339 LGAYSGTSMI
+1339 I
-1349 PSTLPTTGYYGT
+1349 
-1361 SAYSTGYTNMAGINP
+1361 
-1376 YDPSGGVF
+1376 
-1384 GGTAASE
+1384 
-1391 VGSEVASKAASEAAS
+1391 AASEAAS
-1406 ETIGTTIGT
+1406 EVARELGGTAASEAASEVASELGSEVAKKAAGETVGTTIGT

-1422 AFDIFNSIETG
+1422 AFDVFKSIETG
-1433 KGWGSTA
+1433 KGWGSSA

-1463 GGTLGSFLDS
+1463 GSTLGSFLDS

-1486 FVTSWDAS
+1486 FVTSWDAN
-1494 GKVISQEHGA
+1494 GKVIYQEHGA
-1504 GFTNNQKD
+1504 GFTNNQND

-1533 GGTTKAIDFSLG
+1533 GGTAKAIDFSLG

-1550 QGTSGNTIRSQ
+1550 EGTSGNTIRSQ
-1561 VNVDGIGNAYSTY
+1561 VNVNGIENAYSTY

-1624 ALIEQAKTVTQVAEK
+1624 ALIEQAKTATQVAEK
-1639 ATEDSKNTE
+1639 ATEDAKNTE

-1709 VWSSITSVLSNAG
+1709 VWSNITSVLSNAG

-1743 TESGRKLANVLL
+1743 TESGRKLANALL

-1766 SLDDVAKAAKDATK
+1766 SLDDVAKAAEDATK
-1780 ETESATKATNDKAA
+1780 ETESATKAADDKKAA
-1794 ADKATAI
+1794 DRATAI
-1801 REAQTAVDNARS
+1801 RDAQTAVDNARS

-1854 PLSNYDKYQF
+1854 PLSNYDKYQV
-1864 AKSRLEGIQQKA
+1864 AKSRFEEIQQKA
-1876 LEGDEEAQSELEQ
+1876 LEGDEKAQSELEQ
-1889 ASKDFLNYSRVYNA
+1889 ASKDFLDYSRVYNA

-1909 LDFDMVQTSLSKVK
+1909 QDFDMVQTVLSKVK
-1923 DSTKKQ
+1923 DSTNKQ
-1929 IDTATKQLA
+1929 IDIATKQLA
-1938 ALDKMVDGILI
+1938 DLDKMVDGILI

-1970 LQAAK
+1970 LQAANAGT
-1975 DAPSV
+1975 DAPPV
-1980 NVPPTTKPPKVVP
+1980 KVPPPVVPPTTKPP
-1993 PTTNP
+1993 
-1998 PVTPVTPTTPT
+1998 VTPITPT
-2009 TPTTPISD
+2009 TPTTPIGN
-2017 GSTKSYVDSLAS
+2017 GSTESVVNSIAF

-2037 NVANNVY
+2037 NAASIVY

-2086 FVGRINAVSSVF
+2086 FVGRINAVSNVF
-2098 QHRAATSSEIDWI
+2098 QQRNATSSEIDWI
-2111 TGKVGEGASF
+2111 TGRVGEGASF
-2121 TAIKNAAAAGLGLTL
+2121 TDIKNAAAAGLGITL

-2152 YRAELH
+2152 YMAELH

-2219 AETQISV
+2219 AEAQISV

>member
-34 AESKASSPIAVKV
+34 AESRASSPIAVKV
-47 DSSSVEASAAK
+47 DSSNVEASAAK

-117 VKVAESS
+117 VKVAEST

-242 DVIKVVASSVAKQA
+242 DISKVVASSTAKQV
-256 ATLAESTV
+256 ATLADSTV
-264 NIKREHEKRLTD
+264 NIKREHEKRVTD
-276 SERTANRVTIT
+276 AERTANRVTII
-287 EAKAAASIVQT
+287 EAKAAASIEQT
-298 NARSSAQIQTI
+298 NARSSAQIQAI

-315 FAEKMSLR
+315 FAERMSLR
-323 EQAASERTLKAQQQG
+323 EQGASERTLKAQQQG

-429 TTQKDLI
+429 TSQKDLI

-523 FKKIEEEFKSMPNTF
+523 FKKIDEEFKSMPNTF

-557 KTSGATSSLSESLTS
+557 KTSGATSILSESLTS
-572 LSNVVDSFSAEGIAT
+572 LSNVVDSFSADGIAT

-622 VANAAKANSDLES
+622 AANAAKANSDLES

-674 ITSAERI
+674 ITSAARL
-681 IAAKEA
+681 IAAQEA
-687 AALATRNLVASKA
+687 AALATRNLVASKS
-700 ALAIA
+700 ALVIA
-705 EEGATAAANAHT
+705 EEAATVAANAHT
-717 VAQERQTAAATRGGI
+717 VAQERQTAAATRSGV

-747 ITVAIG
+747 ITVAIA

-787 TVVEAKRMASKATE
+787 TVTEARRMAKKATE

-816 STNEELSARTR
+816 STDEELSARTR

-833 AGAYKEA
+833 AREYKEA

-859 EQQKVSNKEANDAI
+859 EQQRNSKKEAEDAL

-887 LVQTSAMNDASE
+887 LVQTSAMNAASE

-905 ARKQAIASIRAS
+905 ARKQAIAAIRAS

-936 EANVNKL
+936 EAKVNKL

-958 GAKTKTKRPEL
+958 GGAKTKTKRPEL

-1012 EVSQEQLNIQS
+1012 EVSQEQFNIQS

-1035 NLGPGVRE
+1035 NLGSGVRE

-1157 LSVLESEREAKL
+1157 LSSLKSEREAKL

-1174 KLDGEEDSK
+1174 KLDGEADAK

-1226 SGVRLSF
+1226 SGVKYSF

-1266 VSKPSGGGNGTG
+1266 VSNPSGGGNGTG

-1296 LGTSGKAAYDWF
+1296 LGTLGKGAYDWF

-1313 TAVDAVSSTAET
+1313 TAVDAVSTTAGIGT
-1325 GSAYLS
+1325 YSI
-1331 SYFGGASS
+1331 
-1339 LGAYSGTSMI
+1339 GAYSGI
-1349 PSTLPTTGYYGT
+1349 PSVNYALDPTKF
-1361 SAYSTGYTNMAGINP
+1361 YSPSSYSNTVIPIDP
-1376 YDPSGGVF
+1376 YDPFGGAL

-1391 VGSEVASKAASEAAS
+1391 VGSEVAGEVAKKAADKAAG

-1422 AFDIFNSIETG
+1422 AFDVFKSIETG

-1452 PGLGTALGSVI
+1452 PGLGTALGSVV
-1463 GGTLGSFLDS
+1463 GSTLGSFLDS
-1473 AFGGGGGENVGGN
+1473 AFGSKGGENVGGN

-1504 GFTNNQKD
+1504 GFTNNQND

-1624 ALIEQAKTVTQVAEK
+1624 ALIEQAKTATQVAEK

-1697 GNFYSSEEKTAN
+1697 GNFFSSEEKTAN
-1709 VWSSITSVLSNAG
+1709 VWSNITSVLSNAG

-1735 LMDTTDIT
+1735 LMETTDIT

-1766 SLDDVAKAAKDATK
+1766 SLDDVAKAAEGAT
-1780 ETESATKATNDKAA
+1780 TAANDKKA

-1801 REAQTAVDNARS
+1801 RDAQTAVDNARS

-1829 IDRLKQFQDQ
+1829 IDRLKQFQEQ
-1839 ISKFRDSLYLDNTLS
+1839 ISKFRDSLYLNNTLS

-1864 AKSRLEGIQQKA
+1864 AKSRFEEIQQKA
-1876 LEGDEEAQSELEQ
+1876 LAGDEKAQSELEQ
-1889 ASKDFLNYSRVYNA
+1889 ASEDFLNYSRVYNA
-1903 NNAQYK
+1903 NNTQYK
-1909 LDFDMVQTSLSKVK
+1909 LDFDTVQTSLSKAG
-1923 DSTKKQ
+1923 DNAKKQ

-1938 ALDKMVDGILI
+1938 SLDKMVDGILV
-1949 VNSSVETLTQTI
+1949 VNSSVETLTETI
-1961 SSYFTALIA
+1961 SSYFVALIA
-1970 LQAAK
+1970 LQAANAGT

-1980 NVPPTTKPPKVVP
+1980 NVPPKVVP
-1993 PTTNP
+1993 PTTKP
-1998 PVTPVTPTTPT
+1998 PVTPITPTVPT
-2009 TPTTPISD
+2009 TPTTPISN
-2017 GSTKSYVDSLAS
+2017 GSTESVVNSTAFAD
-2029 AELTGLIN
+2029 LTGLIN
-2037 NVANNVY
+2037 NAAYNVY

-2072 ALAARDSGLSAHDA
+2072 ALATRDSGLSPHDA
-2086 FVGRINAVSSVF
+2086 FVGRINAVSNVF
-2098 QHRAATSSEIDWI
+2098 QQRDATSSEIDWI
-2111 TGKVGEGASF
+2111 TGQVGEGASF
-2121 TAIKNAAAAGLGLTL
+2121 TDIKYAAAAGLGLTL

-2152 YRAELH
+2152 YMAELH

-2236 AHANN
+2236 AYANN

>member
-34 AESKASSPIAVKV
+34 AESRASSPIAVKV
-47 DSSSVEASAAK
+47 DSSNVEASAAK

-117 VKVAESS
+117 VKVAEST

-242 DVIKVVASSVAKQA
+242 DISKVVASSTAKQA
-256 ATLAESTV
+256 ATLADSTV
-264 NIKREHEKRLTD
+264 NIKREHEKRVTD
-276 SERTANRVTIT
+276 AERTANRVTIT
-287 EAKAAASIVQT
+287 EAKAAASIEQT
-298 NARSSAQIQTI
+298 HARSSAQIQAI

-315 FAEKMSLR
+315 FAERMSLR
-323 EQAASERTLKAQQQG
+323 EQGASERTLKAQQQG
-338 VESLSSLAAK
+338 VDSLSSLAAK

-429 TTQKDLI
+429 TSQKELI

-506 ADGGLV
+506 AEGGLV

-523 FKKIEEEFKSMPNTF
+523 FKKIDEEFKSMPNTF

-572 LSNVVDSFSAEGIAT
+572 LSNVVDSFSADGIAT
-587 SLKYVAVAGDA
+587 SLKFVAVAGDA

-622 VANAAKANSDLES
+622 AANAAKANSDLES

-674 ITSAERI
+674 ITSAARL
-681 IAAKEA
+681 IAAQEA
-687 AALATRNLVASKA
+687 AALATRNLVASKS
-700 ALAIA
+700 ALVIA
-705 EEGATAAANAHT
+705 EEAATVAANAHT
-717 VAQERQTAAATRGGI
+717 VAQERQTAAATRGGL

-787 TVVEAKRMASKATE
+787 TVTEAKRMASKATE
-801 DIAFLSTQVKLSENA
+801 DIAFLSTQIRTFETA
-816 STNEELSARTR
+816 STKENTWYYTNKETTESTR
-827 RQAAEN
+827 RYYAEQVRT
-833 AGAYKEA
+833 YKEA

-859 EQQKVSNKEANDAI
+859 EQQRNSNKEASDAL

-887 LVQTSAMNDASE
+887 LVQTSAMNAASE

-936 EANVNKL
+936 EAKVNKL
-943 ADAKIAELNEKGKKS
+943 ADAKLAELNEKGKKS
-958 GAKTKTKRPEL
+958 GGAKTKTKRQEL

-1012 EVSQEQLNIQS
+1012 EVSQEQFNIQS

-1035 NLGPGVRE
+1035 NLGSGVRE

-1157 LSVLESEREAKL
+1157 LSSLESERGAKL

-1174 KLDGEEDSK
+1174 KLDGEADAK

-1226 SGVRLSF
+1226 SGVKYSF

-1296 LGTSGKAAYDWF
+1296 LGTLGKGAYDWF
-1308 TGGAK
+1308 TGGTK

-1325 GSAYLS
+1325 GSAYLAP
-1331 SYFGGASS
+1331 YFGGASS
-1339 LGAYSGTSMI
+1339 LGGYSGTSMI
-1349 PSTLPTTGYYGT
+1349 PGALPTTGYYGT
-1361 SAYSTGYTNMAGINP
+1361 SAYSAGYTNMVGINP

-1391 VGSEVASKAASEAAS
+1391 VASKVGDKAAG
-1406 ETIGTTIGT
+1406 ETVGTTIGT

-1422 AFDIFNSIETG
+1422 AFDAFKSIETG

-1452 PGLGTALGSVI
+1452 PGLGTALGSVV
-1463 GGTLGSFLDS
+1463 GSTLGSFLDS
-1473 AFGGGGGENVGGN
+1473 AFGSKGGENVGGN

-1504 GFTNNQKD
+1504 GFTNNQND

-1624 ALIEQAKTVTQVAEK
+1624 ALIEQAKTATQVAEK
-1639 ATEDSKNTE
+1639 ATEDAKNTE

-1709 VWSSITSVLSNAG
+1709 VWSNITSVLSNAG

-1735 LMDTTDIT
+1735 LMETTDIT

-1766 SLDDVAKAAKDATK
+1766 SLDDVAKAADDK
-1780 ETESATKATNDKAA
+1780 KAE
-1794 ADKATAI
+1794 DKATAI
-1801 REAQTAVDNARS
+1801 RNAQTAVDNARS
-1813 KVQEAYDREAG
+1813 KVQEAYDREAD

-1829 IDRLKQFQDQ
+1829 IDRLKQFQEQ
-1839 ISKFRDSLYLDNTLS
+1839 ISKFRDSLYLNNTLS

-1864 AKSRLEGIQQKA
+1864 AKSRFEEIQQKA
-1876 LEGDEEAQSELEQ
+1876 LAGDEKAQSELEQ
-1889 ASKDFLNYSRVYNA
+1889 ASEDFLNYSRVYNA
-1903 NNAQYK
+1903 NNTQYK
-1909 LDFDMVQTSLSKVK
+1909 LDFDTVQTVLSKVG

-1938 ALDKMVDGILI
+1938 SLDKMVDGILV
-1949 VNSSVETLTQTI
+1949 VNSSVETLTETI
-1961 SSYFTALIA
+1961 SSYFVALIA
-1970 LQAAK
+1970 LQAANAGT

-1980 NVPPTTKPPKVVP
+1980 NVPPKVVP
-1993 PTTNP
+1993 PTTKP
-1998 PVTPVTPTTPT
+1998 PVTPITPTVPT
-2009 TPTTPISD
+2009 TPTTPISK
-2017 GSTKSYVDSLAS
+2017 GSTESVVNSIAF

-2037 NVANNVY
+2037 NAAYNVY

-2058 NLGSNA
+2058 NLGSDA

-2086 FVGRINAVSSVF
+2086 FVGRINAVSNVF
-2098 QHRAATSSEIDWI
+2098 KQRDATSSEIDWI
-2111 TGKVGEGASF
+2111 TGQVGEGASF
-2121 TAIKNAAAAGLGLTL
+2121 TDIKNAAAAGLGLTL

-2236 AHANN
+2236 AYANN

>member
-47 DSSSVEASAAK
+47 DSSNVEASAAK

-159 SDSAVAVIK
+159 SDSAVAVIR

-242 DVIKVVASSVAKQA
+242 DVIKVVASSAAKQV
-256 ATLAESTV
+256 ATIAESTV

-298 NARSSAQIQTI
+298 NARSSAQIQAI

-315 FAEKMSLR
+315 FAERMSLR
-323 EQAASERTLKAQQQG
+323 EQGASERTLKAQQQG

-506 ADGGLV
+506 ADGALV

-523 FKKIEEEFKSMPNTF
+523 FKKIDEEFKSMPNTF

-557 KTSGATSSLSESLTS
+557 KTSGVTSALSESLTS
-572 LSNVVDSFSAEGIAT
+572 LSSVMDSFSAEGIAT
-587 SLKYVAVAGDA
+587 SLEYVAVAGDA
-598 LAFVLAGKVASAT
+598 LALVLAGKVASAT

-669 AANTG
+669 AASTG
-674 ITSAERI
+674 ITSAERL
-681 IAAKEA
+681 IAAQEA
-687 AALATRNLVASKA
+687 AALATRNLVASKS
-700 ALAIA
+700 ALVIA
-705 EEGATAAANAHT
+705 EEAATAAANAHT

-787 TVVEAKRMASKATE
+787 TVVEAKRMASKATK
-801 DIAFLSTQVKLSENA
+801 DIAFLSTQVETFEAA
-816 STNEELSARTR
+816 STNKESTESARR
-827 RQAAEN
+827 YYAEQARIS
-833 AGAYKEA
+833 KEA

-859 EQQKVSNKEANDAI
+859 EQQRNSNKEAEDAI

-917 VPPDEKHFKYSETP
+917 VPPDEKHFRYSETP

-936 EANVNKL
+936 EAEVNRL

-1012 EVSQEQLNIQS
+1012 EVSQEQFNIQS

-1035 NLGPGVRE
+1035 NLGSGVRE

-1157 LSVLESEREAKL
+1157 LSSLESEREAKL
-1169 KIAQI
+1169 KIANI
-1174 KLDGEEDSK
+1174 KLDGEEDAK

-1208 KLMSGVLKGIED
+1208 KLMSGVLKSTED

-1226 SGVRLSF
+1226 SGVKSSF

-1278 NGTASGGAGT
+1278 NGTSSGGAGT
-1288 GGGTLMTA
+1288 GGVTSMTA
-1296 LGTSGKAAYDWF
+1296 LGTLGKGAYDWF

-1313 TAVDAVSSTAET
+1313 TA
-1325 GSAYLS
+1325 
-1331 SYFGGASS
+1331 ASEAAS
-1339 LGAYSGTSMI
+1339 EVAREL
-1349 PSTLPTTGYYGT
+1349 
-1361 SAYSTGYTNMAGINP
+1361 
-1376 YDPSGGVF
+1376 

-1391 VGSEVASKAASEAAS
+1391 VGSEVASEVAKKAADKAAG

-1422 AFDIFNSIETG
+1422 AFDVFKSFETG
-1433 KGWGSTA
+1433 EGWGATA

-1452 PGLGTALGSVI
+1452 PGLGTALGSAI

-1494 GKVISQEHGA
+1494 GKVIYQEHGA
-1504 GFTNNQKD
+1504 GFTNNQND

-1533 GGTTKAIDFSLG
+1533 GGTAKAIDFSLG

-1550 QGTSGNTIRSQ
+1550 EGTSGNTIRSQ
-1561 VNVDGIGNAYSTY
+1561 VNVDGIENAYSTY

-1624 ALIEQAKTVTQVAEK
+1624 ALIEQAKTATQVAEK

-1709 VWSSITSVLSNAG
+1709 VWSNITSVLSNAG

-1743 TESGRKLANVLL
+1743 TESGRELANVLL

-1766 SLDDVAKAAKDATK
+1766 SLDDVAKAAEDATK
-1780 ETESATKATNDKAA
+1780 AANDKKA

-1813 KVQEAYDREAG
+1813 KVQEAYDREAD

-1839 ISKFRDSLYLDNTLS
+1839 ISKFRDSLYLDSTLS

-1864 AKSRLEGIQQKA
+1864 AKSRLEDIQQKA
-1876 LEGDEEAQSELEQ
+1876 LEGDEKAQSELEQ
-1889 ASKDFLNYSRVYNA
+1889 ASKDFLDYSRVYNA

-1909 LDFDMVQTSLSKVK
+1909 LDFDMVQTFLSKVR
-1923 DSTKKQ
+1923 DNTKIQ

-1938 ALDKMVDGILI
+1938 SLDKMVDGILI

-1970 LQAAK
+1970 LQAANAGT

-1980 NVPPTTKPPKVVP
+1980 NVPPPVVP
-1993 PTTNP
+1993 PTTKP
-1998 PVTPVTPTTPT
+1998 PVTPTTPT
-2009 TPTTPISD
+2009 TPISN
-2017 GSTKSYVDSLAS
+2017 GSRWSVVNAS
-2029 AELTGLIN
+2029 AFADLTGLIN
-2037 NVANNVY
+2037 NAAYNVY

-2058 NLGSNA
+2058 NLGSDA

-2098 QHRAATSSEIDWI
+2098 QQRDATSSEIDWI
-2111 TGKVGEGASF
+2111 TGRVGEGASF
-2121 TAIKNAAAAGLGLTL
+2121 TDIKNAAAAGLGITL

>member
-34 AESKASSPIAVKV
+34 AESRASSPIAVKV
-47 DSSSVEASAAK
+47 DSSNVEASAAK

-159 SDSAVAVIK
+159 SDSAVAVIR

-242 DVIKVVASSVAKQA
+242 DVIKVVASSAAKQV

-298 NARSSAQIQTI
+298 NARSSAQIQAI

-315 FAEKMSLR
+315 FAERMSLR
-323 EQAASERTLKAQQQG
+323 EQGAAERTLKAQQQG

-366 MGLIRAADSMT
+366 MGFIRAADSMT

-384 LVTSSSSELS
+384 LVTSSSRELS
-394 SVQQKLFDMSQK
+394 AVQQSLFDMSQK

-429 TTQKDLI
+429 TTQQDLI
-436 LLTDGLSK
+436 RLTDGLSK

-512 TEVVI
+512 TEVTI

-523 FKKIEEEFKSMPNTF
+523 FKKIDEEFKSMPNTF

-557 KTSGATSSLSESLTS
+557 KTSGVTSALSESLTS
-572 LSNVVDSFSAEGIAT
+572 LSSVMDSFSAEGIAT
-587 SLKYVAVAGDA
+587 SLEYVAVAGDA

-681 IAAKEA
+681 IVAQEA
-687 AALATRNLVASKA
+687 AALATRNLVASKS
-700 ALAIA
+700 ALVIA
-705 EEGATAAANAHT
+705 EEAATVAANAHT
-717 VAQERQTAAATRGGI
+717 VAQERQTAAATRAGI

-753 AIYLLVKAW
+753 AIYLLVNAW
-762 DSVANAATNAIT
+762 NSVADAATNAVT

-787 TVVEAKRMASKATE
+787 TVVEAKRMASKATK
-801 DIAFLSTQVKLSENA
+801 DIAFLSTQVETFEAA
-816 STNEELSARTR
+816 STNKEST
-827 RQAAEN
+827 EN
-833 AGAYKEA
+833 ARRYYAEQARISKEA

-859 EQQKVSNKEANDAI
+859 EQQRNSNKEAEDAI

-917 VPPDEKHFKYSETP
+917 VPPDEKHFRYSETP
-931 QVKEA
+931 EVKKAEA
-936 EANVNKL
+936 EVNKL

-1012 EVSQEQLNIQS
+1012 EVSQEQFNIQS

-1035 NLGPGVRE
+1035 NLGSGVRE

-1157 LSVLESEREAKL
+1157 LSSLESEREAKL

-1174 KLDGEEDSK
+1174 KLDGEEDAK

-1208 KLMSGVLKGIED
+1208 KLMSGVLKSTED

-1226 SGVRLSF
+1226 SGVRVSF
-1233 SDLWKSILSDFR
+1233 SDLWKNILSDFR
-1245 RYLAQQMTKEIGDGL
+1245 RYLAQQMTKDIGDGL

-1278 NGTASGGAGT
+1278 NGTSSGGAGA
-1288 GGGTLMTA
+1288 GGVTSMAA
-1296 LGTSGKAAYDWF
+1296 LGTLGKGAYDWF

-1313 TAVDAVSSTAET
+1313 
-1325 GSAYLS
+1325 
-1331 SYFGGASS
+1331 
-1339 LGAYSGTSMI
+1339 I
-1349 PSTLPTTGYYGT
+1349 
-1361 SAYSTGYTNMAGINP
+1361 
-1376 YDPSGGVF
+1376 
-1384 GGTAASE
+1384 
-1391 VGSEVASKAASEAAS
+1391 AASEAAS
-1406 ETIGTTIGT
+1406 EVARELGGTAASEAASEVASELGSEVAKKAAGETVGTTIGT
-1415 YATYAKL
+1415 YATYAKV
-1422 AFDIFNSIETG
+1422 AFDVFKSIETG
-1433 KGWGSTA
+1433 KGWGSSA

-1463 GGTLGSFLDS
+1463 GSTLGSFLDS
-1473 AFGGGGGENVGGN
+1473 AFGGKGGENVGGN
-1486 FVTSWDAS
+1486 FVTSWDAN
-1494 GKVISQEHGA
+1494 GKVIYQEHGA
-1504 GFTNNQKD
+1504 GFTNNQND

-1533 GGTTKAIDFSLG
+1533 GGTAKAIDFSLG

-1550 QGTSGNTIRSQ
+1550 EGTSGNTIRSQ
-1561 VNVDGIGNAYSTY
+1561 VNVNGIENAYSTY

-1639 ATEDSKNTE
+1639 AAEDAKNTE

-1709 VWSSITSVLSNAG
+1709 VWSNITSVLSNAG

-1743 TESGRKLANVLL
+1743 TESGRNLVNVLL

-1766 SLDDVAKAAKDATK
+1766 SLDDVAKAAEDATK
-1780 ETESATKATNDKAA
+1780 ETEAATKAADDKKAA
-1794 ADKATAI
+1794 DRATAI
-1801 REAQTAVDNARS
+1801 RDAQTAVDNARS

-1839 ISKFRDSLYLDNTLS
+1839 ISKFRDSLYLDNDLS
-1854 PLSNYDKYQF
+1854 PLSNYDKYQV
-1864 AKSRLEGIQQKA
+1864 AKSRFEEIQQKA
-1876 LEGDEEAQSELEQ
+1876 LEGDEKAQSELEQ
-1889 ASKDFLNYSRVYNA
+1889 ASKDFLDYSRVYNA

-1909 LDFDMVQTSLSKVK
+1909 QDFDMVQTVLSKVK
-1923 DSTKKQ
+1923 DSTNKQ

-1938 ALDKMVDGILI
+1938 DLDKMVDGILT

-1970 LQAAK
+1970 LQTANADTPVK
-1975 DAPSV
+1975 
-1980 NVPPTTKPPKVVP
+1980 VPPTTK
-1993 PTTNP
+1993 
-1998 PVTPVTPTTPT
+1998 TPVTPITRRDAETPT
-2009 TPTTPISD
+2009 TPTTPISN
-2017 GSTKSYVDSLAS
+2017 GSTVNSLAL
-2029 AELTGLIN
+2029 AELTRLIN
-2037 NVANNVY
+2037 
-2044 HRGATESEVDWVVK
+2044 D
-2058 NLGSNA
+2058 
-2064 SWDSIMSA
+2064 A
-2072 ALAARDSGLSAHDA
+2072 A
-2086 FVGRINAVSSVF
+2086 
-2098 QHRAATSSEIDWI
+2098 
-2111 TGKVGEGASF
+2111 
-2121 TAIKNAAAAGLGLTL
+2121 
-2136 TTPSHANGL
+2136 
-2145 ASVPFDG
+2145 
-2152 YRAELH
+2152 
-2158 QGERV
+2158 
-2163 LTKNEA
+2163 
-2169 TQYNGGVNNWSSSVV
+2169 YNIV
-2184 EPLLVELST
+2184 
-2193 LREEVKALRQEVS
+2193 
-2206 NQGDADRQQRGVI
+2206 
-2219 AETQISV
+2219 
-2226 QKKQVVEASR
+2226 
-2236 AHANN
+2236 
-2241 M
+2241 

>member
-34 AESKASSPIAVKV
+34 AESRASSPIAVKV
-47 DSSSVEASAAK
+47 DSSNVEASAAK

-159 SDSAVAVIK
+159 SDSAVAVIR

-242 DVIKVVASSVAKQA
+242 DVIKVVASSAAKQV

-298 NARSSAQIQTI
+298 NARSSAQIQAI

-315 FAEKMSLR
+315 FAERMSLR

-366 MGLIRAADSMT
+366 MGFIRAADSMT

-384 LVTSSSSELS
+384 LVTSSSRELS
-394 SVQQKLFDMSQK
+394 AVQQSLFDMSQK

-429 TTQKDLI
+429 TTQQDLI
-436 LLTDGLSK
+436 RLTDGLSK

-512 TEVVI
+512 TEVTI

-523 FKKIEEEFKSMPNTF
+523 FKKIDEEFKSMPNTF

-557 KTSGATSSLSESLTS
+557 KTSGVTSALSESLTS
-572 LSNVVDSFSAEGIAT
+572 LSSVMDSFSAEGIAT
-587 SLKYVAVAGDA
+587 SLEYVAVAGDA

-669 AANTG
+669 AASTG
-674 ITSAERI
+674 ITSAERL
-681 IAAKEA
+681 IAAQEA
-687 AALATRNLVASKA
+687 AALATRNLVASKS
-700 ALAIA
+700 ALVIA
-705 EEGATAAANAHT
+705 EEAATVAANAHT
-717 VAQERQTAAATRGGI
+717 VAQERQTAAATRAGI

-787 TVVEAKRMASKATE
+787 TVVEARRMVSKANE
-801 DIAFLSTQVKLSENA
+801 DIVRLSAQVEQSESAAANEDLSEWMRQRSAKNA
-816 STNEELSARTR
+816 RD
-827 RQAAEN
+827 
-833 AGAYKEA
+833 YKEA

-851 VNREKQIL
+851 VKREEQIL
-859 EQQKVSNKEANDAI
+859 EQQRNSNKEAEDAI

-917 VPPDEKHFKYSETP
+917 VPPDEKHFRYSETP
-931 QVKEA
+931 QVKKAEA
-936 EANVNKL
+936 EVNKL

-1012 EVSQEQLNIQS
+1012 EVSQEQFNIQS

-1035 NLGPGVRE
+1035 NLGSGVRE

-1157 LSVLESEREAKL
+1157 LSSLESEREAKL

-1174 KLDGEEDSK
+1174 KLDGEEDAK

-1208 KLMSGVLKGIED
+1208 KLMSGVLKSTED

-1226 SGVRLSF
+1226 SGVRVSF
-1233 SDLWKSILSDFR
+1233 SDLWKNILSDFR
-1245 RYLAQQMTKEIGDGL
+1245 RYLAQQMTKDIGDGL

-1278 NGTASGGAGT
+1278 NGTSSGGAGA
-1288 GGGTLMTA
+1288 GGVTSMAA
-1296 LGTSGKAAYDWF
+1296 LGTLGKGAYDWF

-1313 TAVDAVSSTAET
+1313 
-1325 GSAYLS
+1325 
-1331 SYFGGASS
+1331 
-1339 LGAYSGTSMI
+1339 I
-1349 PSTLPTTGYYGT
+1349 
-1361 SAYSTGYTNMAGINP
+1361 
-1376 YDPSGGVF
+1376 
-1384 GGTAASE
+1384 
-1391 VGSEVASKAASEAAS
+1391 AASEAAS
-1406 ETIGTTIGT
+1406 EVARELGGTAASEAASEVASELGSEVAKKAAGETVGTTIGT
-1415 YATYAKL
+1415 YATYAKV
-1422 AFDIFNSIETG
+1422 AFDVFKSIETG
-1433 KGWGSTA
+1433 KGWGSSA

-1463 GGTLGSFLDS
+1463 GSTLGSFLDS
-1473 AFGGGGGENVGGN
+1473 AFGSKGGENVGGN
-1486 FVTSWDAS
+1486 FVTSWDAN
-1494 GKVISQEHGA
+1494 GKVIYQEHGA
-1504 GFTNNQKD
+1504 GFTNNQND

-1533 GGTTKAIDFSLG
+1533 GGTAKAIDFSLG

-1550 QGTSGNTIRSQ
+1550 EGTSGNTIRSQ

-1639 ATEDSKNTE
+1639 ATEDAKNTE

-1743 TESGRKLANVLL
+1743 TESGRNLVNVLL

-1766 SLDDVAKAAKDATK
+1766 SLDDVAKAAEDATK
-1780 ETESATKATNDKAA
+1780 ETESATKAENDKKA
-1794 ADKATAI
+1794 ADRATAI
-1801 REAQTAVDNARS
+1801 RDAQSAVDSARS

-1824 ALRTT
+1824 ALRAT

-1854 PLSNYDKYQF
+1854 PLSNYDKYQV
-1864 AKSRLEGIQQKA
+1864 AKSRFEEIQQKA
-1876 LEGDEEAQSELEQ
+1876 LEGDEKAQSELEQ
-1889 ASKDFLNYSRVYNA
+1889 ASKDFLDYSRVYNA

-1909 LDFDMVQTSLSKVK
+1909 QDFDAVQTVLSKVK
-1923 DSTKKQ
+1923 DSTNKQ

-1938 ALDKMVDGILI
+1938 DLDKMVDGILI
-1949 VNSSVETLTQTI
+1949 VNSSVETLTETI

-1970 LQAAK
+1970 LQAANAGT
-1975 DAPSV
+1975 DAPPV
-1980 NVPPTTKPPKVVP
+1980 KVPPPVVPPTTKPP
-1993 PTTNP
+1993 
-1998 PVTPVTPTTPT
+1998 VTPITPT
-2009 TPTTPISD
+2009 TPTTPIGN
-2017 GSTKSYVDSLAS
+2017 GSTESVVNSIAV

-2037 NVANNVY
+2037 NAASIVY

-2086 FVGRINAVSSVF
+2086 FVGRINAVSNVF
-2098 QHRAATSSEIDWI
+2098 QQRNATSSEIDWI
-2111 TGKVGEGASF
+2111 TGRVGEGASF
-2121 TAIKNAAAAGLGLTL
+2121 TDIKNAAAAGLGITL

-2152 YRAELH
+2152 YMAELH

-2219 AETQISV
+2219 AEAQISV